1 MPSLT
6 LGTAAPGGWCGPGTV
21 VSGSRQDL
29 DLTLISNLGEAEQHA
44 QGRSAI
50 PPEPGRIQTRALGW
64 RASQGI
70 KPK

>member
-1 MPSLT
+1 M
-6 LGTAAPGGWCGPGTV
+6 

-29 DLTLISNLGEAEQHA
+29 DLTLISNLEQAEQYT

-50 PPEPGRIQTRALGW
+50 LPEPGRIQTQALGW